1 MLSSAQTLTV
11 LSNTAKRH
19 ATNVVCGVQNHH
31 HPDLKKTPF
40 LVVVSSRA
48 AKNNIQSY
56 KRFITPISSKY
67 IKMNF
72 ILKQMSNLT
81 HSLAC
86 RSFLQLSIKRLQTPP
101 PRESPREA
109 LLPPLLPPLLNPPPP
124 QPPPPP
130 RHRHGSVKITTS
142 HTAPTR
148 KWKHSS
154 AQTTIWII
162 YVERRAIYVNIE
174 LNKTHE
180 TCNKRGH

>member
-1 MLSSAQTLTV
+1 MLSSVQTLTV

-31 HPDLKKTPF
+31 HPDLKNPHTIQF

-124 QPPPPP
+124 PQQQPPP

-142 HTAPTR
+142 HTVPTR
-148 KWKHSS
+148 K
-154 AQTTIWII
+154 
-162 YVERRAIYVNIE
+162 
-174 LNKTHE
+174 
-180 TCNKRGH
+180 

>member
-1 MLSSAQTLTV
+1 MLSSVQTLTV

-31 HPDLKKTPF
+31 HPDLKNPHTIQF

-86 RSFLQLSIKRLQTPP
+86 RNFLQLSIKRLQTPP

-124 QPPPPP
+124 PQPPPPP

-148 KWKHSS
+148 K
-154 AQTTIWII
+154 
-162 YVERRAIYVNIE
+162 
-174 LNKTHE
+174 
-180 TCNKRGH
+180 

>member
-1 MLSSAQTLTV
+1 M
-11 LSNTAKRH
+11 
-19 ATNVVCGVQNHH
+19 
-31 HPDLKKTPF
+31 
-40 LVVVSSRA
+40 VSSRA
-48 AKNNIQSY
+48 AINNIQSY

-67 IKMNF
+67 IEMNF

-101 PRESPREA
+101 PRESPREP

-124 QPPPPP
+124 PQQQPPP

-162 YVERRAIYVNIE
+162 YVERCVIYVNIE
-174 LNKTHE
+174 LNKIHE
-180 TCNKRGH
+180 TFNKRELVVDKVYFM

>member
-1 MLSSAQTLTV
+1 MLSSVQTLTV

-31 HPDLKKTPF
+31 HPDLKKTHTIQF

-48 AKNNIQSY
+48 ANNNIQSY

-67 IKMNF
+67 IKLNF

-86 RSFLQLSIKRLQTPP
+86 RSFLQLSIKRLHTPP

-109 LLPPLLPPLLNPPPP
+109 LLPPLLPPLLNPPPPP

-148 KWKHSS
+148 K
-154 AQTTIWII
+154 
-162 YVERRAIYVNIE
+162 
-174 LNKTHE
+174 
-180 TCNKRGH
+180 

>member
-148 KWKHSS
+148 K
-154 AQTTIWII
+154 
-162 YVERRAIYVNIE
+162 
-174 LNKTHE
+174 
-180 TCNKRGH
+180 